1 MGTPIKRS
9 LHAPVL
15 WAGVERVPGIV
26 LVMLCLTLTFAAVM
40 LGPIWLILVAIAG
53 FLAGWSAL
61 RVLAERE
68 PMFFQVVPRW
78 LFRRADIY
86 RAVRNIDDK

>member
-1 MGTPIKRS
+1 MGAPIKRS

-26 LVMLCLTLTFAAVM
+26 LVMVCLTVSFAAVM
-40 LGPIWLILVAIAG
+40 LGPIWLVALAIGG
-53 FLAGWSAL
+53 FFAGWSAL

-68 PMFFQVVPRW
+68 PMFFQIVLRW
-78 LFRRADIY
+78 LFRRSDVY
-86 RAVRNIDDK
+86 KAVRNIDD